1 MRALIARLEGSL
13 LPRERLRAVLAPLES
28 TLQRLQRHAR
38 IVPAGSTLR
47 LVLTED
53 GMDYLP
59 SPCAAIGL
67 RIADNADSVLSLPL
81 IERGE
86 DDERWFDAPP
96 WWEQQ
101 EIPGA

>member
-1 MRALIARLEGSL
+1 MDIRYRDGGMDAQAT
-13 LPRERLRAVLAPLES
+13 APLS
-28 TLQRLQRHAR
+28 TYLMLMEFNPLDTV
-38 IVPAGSTLR
+38 VPAGSTLR
-47 LVLTED
+47 LVLTES

-67 RIADNADSVLSLPL
+67 RIADNADSVLSLPR

-86 DDERWFDAPP
+86 DDQRWFDAPP

>member
-1 MRALIARLEGSL
+1 
-13 LPRERLRAVLAPLES
+13 
-28 TLQRLQRHAR
+28 
-38 IVPAGSTLR
+38 
-47 LVLTED
+47 
-53 GMDYLP
+53 MDYLP

-81 IERGE
+81 IERE
-86 DDERWFDAPP
+86 KDDERWFDAPA